1 MWGSGAETRC
11 SPLNNVTGKS
21 IMKTNMGLNLLHV
34 GSWIN
39 YEDNDQRVKY
49 SGVLNIKQC
58 FYENCPG
65 AVSLH

>member
-1 MWGSGAETRC
+1 MWSSGAETRC

-39 YEDNDQRVKY
+39 YEDNDQSLVKW
-49 SGVLNIKQC
+49 GIK
-58 FYENCPG
+58 
-65 AVSLH
+65 H